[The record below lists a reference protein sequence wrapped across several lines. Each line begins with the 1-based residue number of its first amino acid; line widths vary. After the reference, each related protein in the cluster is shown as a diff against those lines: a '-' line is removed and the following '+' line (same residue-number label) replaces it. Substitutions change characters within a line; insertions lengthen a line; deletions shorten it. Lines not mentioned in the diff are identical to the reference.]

1 MSNFVGNNFS
11 SSKTSSQVFTGAN
24 VCWNGNKDSRDKN
37 KSIAKK
43 KKKMNIT
50 VKIIMKA
57 IEITLKIIKLRLSDD
72 CFLIEIY
79 VAIC

>member
-1 MSNFVGNNFS
+1 
-11 SSKTSSQVFTGAN
+11 
-24 VCWNGNKDSRDKN
+24 
-37 KSIAKK
+37 
-43 KKKMNIT
+43 MNIT

>member
-1 MSNFVGNNFS
+1 MFVEMAI
-11 SSKTSSQVFTGAN
+11 KIVVIKIKVKQ
-24 VCWNGNKDSRDKN
+24 
-37 KSIAKK
+37 KK
-43 KKKMNIT
+43 KKKMDIT